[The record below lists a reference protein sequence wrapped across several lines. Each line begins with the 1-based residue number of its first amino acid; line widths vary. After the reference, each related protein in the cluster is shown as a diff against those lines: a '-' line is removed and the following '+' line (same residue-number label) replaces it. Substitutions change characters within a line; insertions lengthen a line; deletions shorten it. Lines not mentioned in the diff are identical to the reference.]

1 MSLPGVF
8 ENEIVRQII
17 EKYRVLWALGHAMG
31 LMGWDSQ
38 TYMPKEGNMERGLA
52 RAELS
57 VLARQLL
64 LRPEFVELVDKARE
78 LEGLNEY
85 EAAVVRVLSRDID
98 KARKIPPELVYE
110 MARAAQE
117 ANMAW
122 REARE
127 KDDFEIFRP
136 HLEKLVELA
145 RKMAE
150 YLGYEGH
157 PYNALLDLY
166 EEGLT
171 IRDVDRVFD
180 SIIPTSKKVLER
192 VLEEGYFPRKHPWE
206 EVKYE
211 REALEKVNREVLDLL
226 GYPWDRARLDV
237 SPHPFTISLGV
248 RDVRITTRYEG
259 VDFKRTIYSVVHE
272 FGHALYE
279 LQQDERL
286 ISTPIVGGASLGVH
300 ESQSRFWENIVGRSR
315 AFTSHLKRILDKHL
329 DFVRGVDEEELYK
342 YLNVVRPSL
351 IRVDADEVTYNF
363 HIYLRYQL
371 EKMLIAGEIK
381 VSELPELWAQMMDE
395 LLGVKPRSHREGV
408 LQDIHWSYGSIGY
421 FPTYT
426 LGNVIAA
433 QLRSVMDRELG
444 GLHRVVEEGDFA
456 RIREWLRERIH
467 SKGKLYPP
475 KELVEKATGEP
486 LNPEYFNRY
495 LEEKFVE
502 KRI

>member
-1 MSLPGVF
+1 MTGPLI
-8 ENEIVRQII
+8 ENPVVREIV

-38 TYMPKEGNMERGLA
+38 TYMPRAGNEERGLA

-57 VLARQLL
+57 VLSRQLL
-64 LRPEFVELVDKARE
+64 LRPEFVELVERARG
-78 LEGLNEY
+78 LEGLNDVERG
-85 EAAVVRVLSRDID
+85 VVRVLWREID
-98 KARKIPPELVYE
+98 RARKVPPEFVYE
-110 MARAAQE
+110 MAKTAQE

-136 HLEKLVELA
+136 HLEKIVELA
-145 RKMAE
+145 RRLAE
-150 YLGYEGH
+150 YLGYEEH

-166 EEGLT
+166 EEGLR
-171 IRDVDRVFD
+171 IRDVDAVFD
-180 SIIPTSKKVLER
+180 SIIPASKRVLER
-192 VLEEGYFPRKHPWE
+192 VLSEGYYPRHHPWE
-206 EVKYE
+206 DEPYE
-211 REALEKVNREVLDLL
+211 REALERVNREVLDLL
-226 GYPWDRARLDV
+226 EYPWDRARLDV

-272 FGHALYE
+272 YGHALYE

-286 ISTPIVGGASLGVH
+286 IATPVVGGASLGVH
-300 ESQSRFWENIVGRSR
+300 ESQSRFWENIVGRSM
-315 AFTSHLKRILDKHL
+315 AFAERLKAILDKHL
-329 DFVRGVDEEELYK
+329 DFVREASVEELYR
-342 YLNVVRPSL
+342 YVNTVRPSL

-371 EKMLIAGEIK
+371 EKQLIAGELK
-381 VSELPELWAQMMDE
+381 VADLPEVWADMME
-395 LLGVKPRSHREGV
+395 KLLGVRPRTHREGV

-433 QLRSVMDRELG
+433 QIRARIASELAP
-444 GLHRVVEEGDFA
+444 VEELV
-456 RIREWLRERIH
+456 REGRLADLRAWLREKIH
-467 SKGKLYPP
+467 VHGKTYPP
-475 KELVEKATGEP
+475 KELVERALGEP
-486 LNPEYFNRY
+486 MNPEYFNRY
-495 LEEKFVE
+495 LEEKYLRG
-502 KRI
+502 KA